1 MKSVKPEKKKDE
13 KKKRK
18 RQKKSLLIQ
27 AKKRRQKRKSEKKQT
42 ENTNSAQVS
51 DDSRRSLV
59 LTKRKEAIKKAENAK
74 EKESREVFEKKLEKA
89 SSKKAP
95 VTSRTRGYYRFSRD
109 FPSNTDENGFRENVP
124 YSRKRRK
131 RTIIFTVLGCVLAFL
146 IGFIPTKTAMYISDI
161 PLDTSAPANAEDE
174 EEAAVR
180 GMFVTYE
187 ELKSND
193 SAAII
198 EKLKNNNLNCAV
210 FEFKTDDG
218 YCIFNTG
225 SFVGASADRRIAT
238 AFDTA
243 LAVKEAGYDIYAYIS
258 CFKDSCAP
266 SSDYTYA
273 VRSGSADGGAW
284 LDNSGNSWLNPYS
297 STACDYINEIIKAAS
312 DGGFTDIILANVCF
326 PTDSGETEAYFEG
339 ENSSDKSR
347 NDILRSFID
356 SAVETAG
363 EANVIVMCDLNA
375 VNSSGDSTSGG
386 TDGCLFGTAADGVC
400 IAARSSEASSVEAV
414 GTKEI
419 TGADKMPY
427 VYVSEITKYAVNNRD
442 AYTDSN
448 DKIYLIIDGGVSA
461 SDGIDAVTVCGADG
475 YFIKEN

>member
-1 MKSVKPEKKKDE
+1 MKSVKPEKKKDK

-18 RQKKSLLIQ
+18 SEKKSLLLQ
-27 AKKRRQKRKSEKKQT
+27 AKKRRQKRKSEKKQ
-42 ENTNSAQVS
+42 AQNAETVPVS
-51 DDSRRSLV
+51 DDSRRSLI
-59 LTKRKEAIKKAENAK
+59 LNKRKEAIKKAEDAK

-124 YSRKRRK
+124 YSRKRRT
-131 RTIIFTVLGCVLAFL
+131 RTIIFAVLGCILAFV

-161 PLDTSAPANAEDE
+161 PLDTSSPANAEDE

-180 GMFVTYE
+180 GMFVTYD
-187 ELKSND
+187 ELKEND

-198 EKLKNNNLNCAV
+198 EKLKKNNLNCAV

-225 SFVGASADRRIAT
+225 SFVGSSADRRIAT

-243 LAVKEAGYDIYAYIS
+243 LAVKKAGYDIYAYIS

-273 VRSGSADGGAW
+273 VRSGSAEGGAW
-284 LDNSGNSWLNPYS
+284 LDNSGSSWLNPYS
-297 STACDYINEIIKAAS
+297 STACEYITEIVKVAA

-326 PTDSGETEAYFEG
+326 PTDSGETEAYFDG
-339 ENSSDKSR
+339 ESTSGKSR
-347 NDILRSFID
+347 NDILRLFVD
-356 SAVETAG
+356 SAVEAAG
-363 EANVIVMCDLNA
+363 EAKVTVMCDLNA
-375 VNSSGDSTSGG
+375 VNSSGDNTQGG
-386 TDGCLFGTAADGVC
+386 TDGCMFGTAAEGVC
-400 IAARSSEASSVEAV
+400 ISARSSLASLVETV

-419 TGADKMPY
+419 TGANKMPY

-448 DKIYLIIDGGVSA
+448 DKIYLIIDGGTSA
-461 SDGIDAVTVCGADG
+461 SDGIDAVTLCGGDG
-475 YFIKEN
+475 YFLREG

>member
-1 MKSVKPEKKKDE
+1 MKSVKPEKKKD
-13 KKKRK
+13 KNKKRK
-18 RQKKSLLIQ
+18 SEKKSLLIQ
-27 AKKRRQKRKSEKKQT
+27 AKKRRRKRRSEKKQ
-42 ENTNSAQVS
+42 AQNAETVPVS
-51 DDSRRSLV
+51 DDSRRSFILN
-59 LTKRKEAIKKAENAK
+59 KRKEAIKKAEDAK

-124 YSRKRRK
+124 YSRKRRT
-131 RTIIFTVLGCVLAFL
+131 RTIIFAVLGCILAFV

-161 PLDTSAPANAEDE
+161 PLDTSSPANAEDE

-180 GMFVTYE
+180 GMFVSYD
-187 ELKSND
+187 ELKAND

-198 EKLKNNNLNCAV
+198 EKLKKNNLNCAV

-225 SFVGASADRRIAT
+225 SFVGSSADRRIST

-243 LAVKEAGYDIYAYIS
+243 LAVKEAGYEIYAYIS

-273 VRSGSADGGAW
+273 VRSGSAEGGAW
-284 LDNSGNSWLNPYS
+284 LDNSGSSWLNPYS
-297 STACDYINEIIKAAS
+297 STACEYIAGIVKAAA

-326 PTDSGETEAYFEG
+326 PTDSGETEAYFDG
-339 ENSSDKSR
+339 ESTSGKSR
-347 NDILRSFID
+347 NDILRSFVD
-356 SAVETAG
+356 SAVKAAG
-363 EANVIVMCDLNA
+363 EAKVTVMCDLNA
-375 VNSSGDSTSGG
+375 VNSSGDNTQGG
-386 TDGCLFGTAADGVC
+386 TDGCMFGTAADGVC
-400 IAARSSEASSVEAV
+400 ISARSSEASSVETV

-419 TGADKMPY
+419 TGANKMPY
-427 VYVSEITKYAVNNRD
+427 VYVSEIAKYAVNNRD

-448 DKIYLIIDGGVSA
+448 DKIYLIIDGGTSA
-461 SDGIDAVTVCGADG
+461 SDGIDAVTLCGGDG
-475 YFIKEN
+475 YFLREG

>member
-1 MKSVKPEKKKDE
+1 MKSVKPEKKKDK

-18 RQKKSLLIQ
+18 GEKKSLLLQ
-27 AKKRRQKRKSEKKQT
+27 AKKRRQKRKSEKKQ
-42 ENTNSAQVS
+42 AQNAEAVPVS
-51 DDSRRSLV
+51 DDSRRSLI
-59 LTKRKEAIKKAENAK
+59 LNKRREAIKKAEDAR

-124 YSRKRRK
+124 YSRKRRT
-131 RTIIFTVLGCVLAFL
+131 RTIVFAVLGCILAFV

-180 GMFVTYE
+180 GMFVTYD
-187 ELKSND
+187 ELKAND

-198 EKLKNNNLNCAV
+198 EKLKKNNLNCAV

-225 SFVGASADRRIAT
+225 SFVGSSADRRIST

-273 VRSGSADGGAW
+273 VRSGSAEGGAW
-284 LDNSGNSWLNPYS
+284 LDNSGSSWLNPYS
-297 STACDYINEIIKAAS
+297 STAWEYITGIVKAAA

-326 PTDSGETEAYFEG
+326 PTDSGETEAYFDG
-339 ENSSDKSR
+339 ESTSGKSR
-347 NDILRSFID
+347 NDILRLFVD
-356 SAVETAG
+356 SAVEAAG
-363 EANVIVMCDLNA
+363 EAKVTVMCDLNA
-375 VNSSGDSTSGG
+375 VNSSGDNTQGG
-386 TDGCLFGTAADGVC
+386 TDGCMFGTAADGVC
-400 IAARSSEASSVEAV
+400 ILARSSLASSVETV

-419 TGADKMPY
+419 TGASKMPY
-427 VYVSEITKYAVNNRD
+427 VYVSEITKYAVSNRD

-448 DKIYLIIDGGVSA
+448 DKIYLIIDGGTSA
-461 SDGIDAVTVCGADG
+461 SDGIDAVTLCGGDG
-475 YFIKEN
+475 YFLREG

>member
-1 MKSVKPEKKKDE
+1 MKSVKPEKKKD
-13 KKKRK
+13 KNKKRK
-18 RQKKSLLIQ
+18 SEKKSLLIQ
-27 AKKRRQKRKSEKKQT
+27 AKKRRRKRRSEKKQ
-42 ENTNSAQVS
+42 AQNAETVPVS
-51 DDSRRSLV
+51 DDSRRSLI
-59 LTKRKEAIKKAENAK
+59 LNKRKEAIKKAEDAK

-124 YSRKRRK
+124 YSRKRRT
-131 RTIIFTVLGCVLAFL
+131 RTIIFAVLGCILAFV

-161 PLDTSAPANAEDE
+161 PLDTSSPANAEDE

-180 GMFVTYE
+180 GMFVSYD
-187 ELKSND
+187 ELKAND

-198 EKLKNNNLNCAV
+198 EKLKKNNLNCAV

-225 SFVGASADRRIAT
+225 SFVGSSADRRIST

-243 LAVKEAGYDIYAYIS
+243 LAVKEAGYEIYAYIS

-273 VRSGSADGGAW
+273 VRSGSAEGGAW
-284 LDNSGNSWLNPYS
+284 LDNSGSSWLNPYS
-297 STACDYINEIIKAAS
+297 STACEYIAGIVKAAA

-326 PTDSGETEAYFEG
+326 PTDSGETEAYFDG
-339 ENSSDKSR
+339 ESTSGKSR
-347 NDILRSFID
+347 NDILRSFVD
-356 SAVETAG
+356 SAVKAAG
-363 EANVIVMCDLNA
+363 EAKVTVMCDLNA
-375 VNSSGDSTSGG
+375 VNSSGDNTQGG
-386 TDGCLFGTAADGVC
+386 TDGCMFGTAADGVC
-400 IAARSSEASSVEAV
+400 ISARSSEASSVETV

-419 TGADKMPY
+419 TGANKMPY
-427 VYVSEITKYAVNNRD
+427 VYVSEIAKYAVNNRD

-448 DKIYLIIDGGVSA
+448 DKIYLIIDGGTSA
-461 SDGIDAVTVCGADG
+461 SDGIDAVTLCGGDG
-475 YFIKEN
+475 YFLREG